1 MLNKVIKFL
10 GRFGYYKLGLHMPV
24 SYDRGGL
31 LSQKFRAWCARQ
43 FLISVGSNV
52 NIEHGAMI
60 TSLMSIGDNSGVG
73 INAKIHG
80 RVSIGKNVMMGPD
93 CIIYTKNH
101 AFSDTSVPMCEQGFQ
116 EEKPV
121 NIGDDVWIGGRVI
134 ILPGVHIANGSIVGA
149 GSVVTKDVPPYAIV
163 GGNPARVLKY
173 RKKI

>member
-1 MLNKVIKFL
+1 MLKKIIRFI
-10 GRFGYYKLGLHMPV
+10 GRFAYYKLAIHLPI
-24 SYDRGGL
+24 SYSSGGTFA
-31 LSQKFRAWCARQ
+31 QKIRAWCARQ

-101 AFSDTSVPMCEQGFQ
+101 AFENTSVPMCQQGFQ

-121 NIGDDVWIGGRVI
+121 FIDDDVWIGGRVI
-134 ILPGVHIANGSIVGA
+134 ILPGVHISSGAIVGA
-149 GSVVTKDVPPYAIV
+149 GAVVTRDIPPYAIA
-163 GGNPARVLKY
+163 GGNPARVLKF
-173 RKKI
+173 RNK